1 MRNSITTIALLGLL
15 LLLLVA
21 PFSALTPLILIAAV
35 FLVARIGWTFLQILV
50 TGEPK
55 SDRPASDTD

>member
-21 PFSALTPLILIAAV
+21 PFSALAPLILIAAV
-35 FLVARIGWTFLQILV
+35 FLIARIGWTVFQILA
-50 TGEPK
+50 TGEER
-55 SDRPASDTD
+55 DRPASDAD